1 MGISLKESRA
11 AAGMGQLLSDFLAGS
26 GSQRWS
32 GHESVQSIATKLGL
46 AQYWQKASKRIMIAR
61 LIEQVLQHKRDRFE
75 PFILEVVRAGIR
87 YREKNGEPITRA
99 EIEQLNG
106 HIYDVG
112 FKFPDLW
119 DPQFLATVGQNFTD
133 RAAQCVQDAIQ
144 Q

>member
-1 MGISLKESRA
+1 MGISMKESRA
-11 AAGMGQLLSDFLAGS
+11 AAAMGQLLANFLPGS
-26 GSQRWS
+26 GARQWH
-32 GHESVQSIATKLGL
+32 GHESIQTIADRLGL
-46 AQYWQKASKRIMIAR
+46 GQYWHKASKRVMIAQ
-61 LIEQVLQHKRDRFE
+61 LIELTLQHKRDRFE

-133 RAAQCVQDAIQ
+133 RAA
-144 Q
+144 